1 MLRYQPIYH
10 SLYQDWA
17 NDTNTDGETYPRN
30 PPFLHSL
37 CNAVAVM
44 TRILGKI
51 IAVINALWVISF
63 SIFEYVG
70 LYENCW
76 CLADTV
82 SAHDK
87 GWVMIFKKG
96 PDLAP
101 YVSASWYGSVVS
113 FFFLFFFLYDP

>member
-1 MLRYQPIYH
+1 MLRYQQTYH
-10 SLYQDWA
+10 TLYQ
-17 NDTNTDGETYPRN
+17 PRN
-30 PPFLHSL
+30 NHINTNGTTYTRNSPFLHSL
-37 CNAVAVM
+37 CNAAAVV

-76 CLADTV
+76 CLADEV

-113 FFFLFFFLYDP
+113 YFFLSL